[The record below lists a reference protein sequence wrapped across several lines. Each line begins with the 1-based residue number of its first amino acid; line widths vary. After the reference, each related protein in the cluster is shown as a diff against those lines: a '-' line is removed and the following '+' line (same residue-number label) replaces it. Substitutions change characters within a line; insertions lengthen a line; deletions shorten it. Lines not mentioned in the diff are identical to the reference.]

1 MIGIVAKVH
10 DPDRYQQI
18 ARHPDPRPRPFLHAR
33 MTASAISFDSVSM
46 DFPGVKALAD
56 VSFDVRAGSVHALM
70 GENGAG
76 KSTLLKILSG
86 AYRPTSGSIAIDGQR
101 REFHRTS
108 DALSAGVAVIYQEL
122 HLVPEMTVAE
132 NLFLGHLPQKMGV
145 VSRSELMKAAKQQLD
160 LIGEAIDPATKVGR
174 LPLAQR
180 QMVEIA
186 KALTR
191 GARIIAFDE
200 PTSSLS
206 DREVKRLFAIIRDL
220 KARGCAIL
228 YVSHRME
235 EIFALCDRITIL
247 RDGKLVDTSDLA
259 ALTRDAVV
267 KRMVGRE
274 LADIYH
280 YAPRPHAGPGLS
292 VQALT
297 GPGLSEPCTFAA
309 EAGEIFG
316 FFGLVG
322 AGRSELLRLI
332 YGAVRKHAGR
342 ISVQGSE
349 AVIDSPRDAIA
360 AGIVLCPEDRKK
372 EGIVAVRSVLENINL
387 SARRRQA
394 RGGVLI
400 NEPWERSNA
409 RQRIEQLRV
418 RTPSARQLIRNLS
431 GGNQQKVILGRWL
444 SETVKVILLD
454 EPTRGIDVGAK
465 SEIYT
470 IMQNLAR
477 DGVCVIMVSSELPEV
492 LGVAD
497 RIAVMRQGGIA
508 AVMARGEA
516 TEEALLKLALPVETA
531 KAS

>member
-1 MIGIVAKVH
+1 M
-10 DPDRYQQI
+10 P
-18 ARHPDPRPRPFLHAR
+18 
-33 MTASAISFDSVSM
+33 ASALAFDRVSM
-46 DFPGVKALAD
+46 EFPGVKALQD
-56 VSFDVRAGSVHALM
+56 VSFDVRGGSIHALM

-76 KSTLLKILSG
+76 KSTLLKVLSG
-86 AYRPTSGSIAIDGQR
+86 AYSPTRGAVAIDGQP
-101 REFHRTS
+101 RTFADTS
-108 DALSAGVAVIYQEL
+108 AALEAGVAVIYQEL
-122 HLVPEMTVAE
+122 HLVPEMSVAE
-132 NLFLGHLPQKMGV
+132 NLFLGHLPQRWGV
-145 VSRSELMKAAKQQLD
+145 VNRRALAAAARKQLELV
-160 LIGEAIDPATKVGR
+160 GESIDPATKLGR

-235 EIFALCDRITIL
+235 EIFQLCDRITIL
-247 RDGKLVDTSDLA
+247 RDGKHVETSELGT
-259 ALTRDAVV
+259 LTRDTVV
-267 KRMVGRE
+267 QRMVGRE
-274 LADIYH
+274 LADIYN
-280 YAPRPHAGPGLS
+280 YRARPHGGDGLCVEGLRGPGL
-292 VQALT
+292 A
-297 GPGLSEPCTFAA
+297 EPISFTAK
-309 EAGEIFG
+309 AGEIFG

-322 AGRSELLRLI
+322 AGRSELLKLI
-332 YGAVRKHAGR
+332 YGAAQKSAGR
-342 ISVQGSE
+342 VTVLGSNVDI
-349 AVIDSPRDAIA
+349 AQPRDAIA
-360 AGIVLCPEDRKK
+360 AGVVLCPEDRKK
-372 EGIVAVRSVLENINL
+372 EGIVPVRSVLENVNL

-394 RGGVLI
+394 RAGVLI
-400 NEPWERSNA
+400 NEPWEKKNA
-409 RQRIEQLRV
+409 RTRIEQFRV
-418 RTPSARQLIRNLS
+418 RTPSERQLIRNLS

-497 RIAVMRQGGIA
+497 RIAVMRQGRIA
-508 AVMARGEA
+508 AIVDRAEA
-516 TEEALLKLALPVETA
+516 TEEKLLKLALPLETA
-531 KAS
+531 QAS

>member
-1 MIGIVAKVH
+1 ME
-10 DPDRYQQI
+10 
-18 ARHPDPRPRPFLHAR
+18 
-33 MTASAISFDSVSM
+33 
-46 DFPGVKALAD
+46 FPGVKALQD

-86 AYRPTSGSIAIDGQR
+86 AYRPSAGGVAIDGQPR
-101 REFHRTS
+101 AFESTA
-108 DALSAGVAVIYQEL
+108 DALAAGVAVIYQEL
-122 HLVPEMTVAE
+122 HLVPEMSVAE
-132 NLFLGHLPQKMGV
+132 NLFLGHLPQRAGLVK
-145 VSRSELMKAAKQQLD
+145 RSELVTAARKQLD
-160 LIGEAIDPATKVGR
+160 LIGEAIDPGTKVGR

-206 DREVKRLFAIIRDL
+206 DREVRRLFTIIRDL

-235 EIFALCDRITIL
+235 EIFELCDRITIL
-247 RDGKLVDTSDLA
+247 RDGKHVETTELRSI
-259 ALTRDAVV
+259 TRDDVV
-267 KRMVGRE
+267 HKMVGRE
-274 LADIYH
+274 LADIYN
-280 YAPRPHAGPGLS
+280 YTTRPHRGPGLAVEGLAGPGL
-292 VQALT
+292 A
-297 GPGLSEPCTFAA
+297 EPCSFSAA
-309 EAGEIFG
+309 AGEIFG

-322 AGRSELLRLI
+322 AGRSELLRLVF
-332 YGAVRKHAGR
+332 GAATKTAGR
-342 ISVQGSE
+342 VSVAGRPVE
-349 AVIDSPRDAIA
+349 VASPRDAIA

-372 EGIVAVRSVLENINL
+372 DGIVPVRSVLENINL
-387 SARRRQA
+387 STRRRQA
-394 RGGVLI
+394 VAGILI
-400 NEPWERSNA
+400 NDTWERSNA
-409 RQRIEQLRV
+409 QQRIDQLRV

-444 SETVKVILLD
+444 SEPVKVILFD
-454 EPTRGIDVGAK
+454 EPTRGIDIGAK

-477 DGVCVIMVSSELPEV
+477 EGVCVIMVSSELPEV

-497 RIAVMRQGGIA
+497 RIAVMRQGRIA
-508 AVMARGEA
+508 AIVDRAEA
-516 TEEALLKLALPVETA
+516 NETKLLKLALPLETA
-531 KAS
+531 TGVLPPDPNHRQDAGPTS

>member
-1 MIGIVAKVH
+1 M
-10 DPDRYQQI
+10 
-18 ARHPDPRPRPFLHAR
+18 L
-33 MTASAISFDSVSM
+33 SFNRVSM
-46 DFPGVKALAD
+46 EFPGVKALTD

-86 AYRPTSGSIAIDGQR
+86 AYRPTSGSVVIDGQPR
-101 REFHRTS
+101 VFEDTS
-108 DALSAGVAVIYQEL
+108 HALAAGVAVIYQEL
-122 HLVPEMTVAE
+122 HLVPEMSVAE
-132 NLFLGHLPQKMGV
+132 NLFLGHLPQRLGLV
-145 VSRSELMKAAKQQLD
+145 NRRDLNTAARKQLD
-160 LIGEAIDPATKVGR
+160 LVGEAIDPAMKLGR

-206 DREVKRLFAIIRDL
+206 DREVRRLFAIIRDL
-220 KARGCAIL
+220 KTRGCAIL

-235 EIFALCDRITIL
+235 EIFELCDRITVL
-247 RDGKLVDTSDLA
+247 RDGTHVETAELA
-259 ALTRDAVV
+259 RLNRDAVV
-267 KRMVGRE
+267 QRMVGRE
-274 LADIYH
+274 LADIYN
-280 YAPRPHAGPGLS
+280 YTPRPLRETGLAVEGLLGPGL
-292 VQALT
+292 A
-297 GPGLSEPCTFAA
+297 EPCSF
-309 EAGEIFG
+309 EARQGEIFG

-322 AGRSELLRLI
+322 AGRTELLRLI
-332 YGAVRKHAGR
+332 YGATAKSAGR
-342 ISVQGSE
+342 IRIGGTE
-349 AVIDSPRDAIA
+349 LAIDKPRDAIE

-372 EGIVAVRSVLENINL
+372 EGIVPIRSVLENINL
-387 SARRRQA
+387 SARRRKAHA
-394 RGGVLI
+394 RILV
-400 NEPWERSNA
+400 NETWEATNA
-409 RQRIEQLRV
+409 RERIQQLRV
-418 RTPSARQLIRNLS
+418 RTPSPRQLIRNLS

-454 EPTRGIDVGAK
+454 EPTRGIDIGAK

-497 RIAVMRQGGIA
+497 RIAVMRQGRIA
-508 AVMARGEA
+508 AIVDRQGA
-516 TEEALLKLALPVETA
+516 TEETLLKLALPLETA